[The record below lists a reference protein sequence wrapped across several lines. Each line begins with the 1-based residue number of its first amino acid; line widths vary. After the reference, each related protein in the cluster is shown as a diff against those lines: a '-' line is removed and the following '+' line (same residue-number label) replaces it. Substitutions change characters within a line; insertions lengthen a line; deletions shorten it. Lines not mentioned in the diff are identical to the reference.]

1 MKVLAIQFIC
11 CLFLSYTLQAFPFS
25 VKDTEPLQ
33 NLYSNLQVS
42 QDTIKDDKLKTRET
56 EEEQDDYDD
65 SDNEFNI
72 RIGGNRSCNTNNVI
86 RVGMLDLGISSYLA
100 ENGGLDMPDELDY
113 MDQRLFRSV
122 NVGIHL
128 INLKLG
134 LNKKEAPQRLG
145 ISTGVKWNIVHYSM
159 EKDYQLHKD
168 RDDYLSAID
177 YDVPALKKNRLKANY
192 LQIPLM
198 LEFNSNPRRSSKS
211 LNIGVGYVY
220 QLLLNSNY
228 KYKTEDG
235 TKLKSKGEY
244 NLTKSMG
251 MIEGRIGYGPLNFY
265 MQYGLKDLFQQGN
278 GPQLT
283 PINFGVN
290 IIPR

>member
-11 CLFLSYTLQAFPFS
+11 CLFLSYTLQALPFNFEELHPQTMYHEMQ
-25 VKDTEPLQ
+25 KDTIGEDEIEIKEKEIDAEDESES
-33 NLYSNLQVS
+33 SNKE
-42 QDTIKDDKLKTRET
+42 I
-56 EEEQDDYDD
+56 
-65 SDNEFNI
+65 NI
-72 RIGGNRSCNTNNVI
+72 NFGRSNHRSKNSLI

-100 ENGGLDMPDELDY
+100 EDGGLDMPDELDY

-134 LNKKEAPQRLG
+134 FHKKHATQRFG

-159 EKDYQLHKD
+159 EKDYNLQKD
-168 RDDYLSAID
+168 SPDYESAID

-192 LQIPLM
+192 IQIPVL
-198 LEFNSNPRRSSKS
+198 LEFNSKPFRSSRS
-211 LNIGVGYVY
+211 LNIGVGYVH

-251 MIEGRIGYGPLNFY
+251 MVEGRLGYGPLNFY
-265 MQYGLKDLFQQGN
+265 VQYGLKDLFQKNN
-278 GPQLT
+278 GPELT

>member
-11 CLFLSYTLQAFPFS
+11 CLLLSYTLQALPLTLED
-25 VKDTEPLQ
+25 VQPLQ
-33 NLYSNLQVS
+33 MQ
-42 QDTIKDDKLKTRET
+42 QDTLKEDEAYSRDANYDENQ
-56 EEEQDDYDD
+56 EEDND
-65 SDNEFNI
+65 SDRSFTI
-72 RIGGNRSCNTNNVI
+72 DIGKKKCCDKNNVM
-86 RVGMLDLGISSYLA
+86 RVGMLDLGISSYL
-100 ENGGLDMPDELDY
+100 ENGSLDMSDELDY

-134 LNKKEAPQRLG
+134 LQKKEAPQRLG

-168 RDDYLSAID
+168 RADYESAID

-192 LQIPLM
+192 IQIPLM
-198 LEFNSNPRRSSKS
+198 LEFNSNPRNSSKS
-211 LNIGVGYVY
+211 LNLGVGYVH

-251 MIEGRIGYGPLNFY
+251 MIEGRLGYGPLNFY
-265 MQYGLKDLFQQGN
+265 VQYGLKDVFQKNN
-278 GPQLT
+278 GPELT